1 MFKYTTYNSDIYIY
15 GVSTLETKTRRRLMY
30 THNEYLALSSR
41 NVCIFNFVT
50 RDSLIERNG
59 ISSAL

>member
-1 MFKYTTYNSDIYIY
+1 
-15 GVSTLETKTRRRLMY
+15 MY

-50 RDSLIERNG
+50 RDSLMERNG
-59 ISSAL
+59 ISSARVGYMHKYIENVNENEGGGMCS